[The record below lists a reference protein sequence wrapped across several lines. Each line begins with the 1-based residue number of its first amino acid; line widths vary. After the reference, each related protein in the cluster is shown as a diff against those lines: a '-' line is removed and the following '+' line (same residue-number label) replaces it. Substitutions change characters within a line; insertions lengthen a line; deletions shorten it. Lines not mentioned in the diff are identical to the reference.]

1 MLVFFAIHII
11 MMTTLHYIF
20 SDAKLYW
27 QKGGFM
33 NFSFFHYML
42 GNGLA
47 NIYIHNWIRMDP
59 LLIKDRKPLQHVAT
73 LVRQGCFDLVLVV
86 ENVVLLWIALHSEI
100 NELKDNRLAFSSV
113 LLGFTLIG
121 LILKWVYYRYVSTI
135 KSPKSW
141 RLLETTFLLSFFRR
155 LLPIFLFS
163 TKVLLLI
170 FSDLVQRS
178 Y

>member
-1 MLVFFAIHII
+1 MTILFIFDICTMSFTNFYFLFFSPGKYYPMLVFFAIHII

-135 KSPKSW
+135 
-141 RLLETTFLLSFFRR
+141 FY
-155 LLPIFLFS
+155 IN
-163 TKVLLLI
+163 
-170 FSDLVQRS
+170 
-178 Y
+178 

>member
-1 MLVFFAIHII
+1 
-11 MMTTLHYIF
+11 
-20 SDAKLYW
+20 
-27 QKGGFM
+27 M

-135 KSPKSW
+135 YYINQYYTLLNVLAQPFIEEVPIKSYCERNVHSIFQW
-141 RLLETTFLLSFFRR
+141 NFCMSNHEILLCSFRNSNETLKLGVCTA
-155 LLPIFLFS
+155 I
-163 TKVLLLI
+163 
-170 FSDLVQRS
+170 RS
-178 Y
+178 K